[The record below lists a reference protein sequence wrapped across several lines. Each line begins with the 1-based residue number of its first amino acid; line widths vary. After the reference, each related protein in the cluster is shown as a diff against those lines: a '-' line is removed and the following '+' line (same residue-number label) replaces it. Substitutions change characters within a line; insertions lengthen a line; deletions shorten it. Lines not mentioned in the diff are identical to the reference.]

1 MTNQDL
7 QRLLSGINSCGNLKG
22 VKFSYALSKNRKMI
36 MAELETLQEAI
47 KPSEAFAEYDK
58 KRIELC
64 EKFADQENGKA
75 KLVNNNYV
83 FSDENK
89 AKFEKAMEE
98 IKDEE
103 IIKEREAQFK
113 EFNELLKKESDFKPF
128 MIAYED
134 VPSEITASA
143 MDAIIDLISEPK

>member
-103 IIKEREAQFK
+103 IIKE
-113 EFNELLKKESDFKPF
+113 
-128 MIAYED
+128 
-134 VPSEITASA
+134 
-143 MDAIIDLISEPK
+143 